1 MPTKIKVIILI
12 AIAVIIT
19 AMSFLFIVIKF
30 PSIMDAITPNAQE
43 IEPKIKYAEFPIKI
57 EYTLNGEPKIT
68 ENVLIC
74 EFKEI
79 QHTSWLEKVN
89 TGVSNYRVW
98 DSKFKNNQEAVPIV
112 LFDNNDIT
120 IDYALGSAGYYM
132 NDSAARE
139 IYYPS
144 FRVFE
149 PHPSGERVCTSFT
162 TVEDLENYIL
172 DKYEIDII
180 NCVLPTPI
188 ENSFSS

>member
-19 AMSFLFIVIKF
+19 VMSFLFIVIKF
-30 PSIMDAITPNAQE
+30 PAIMDAITPNAQE
-43 IEPKIKYAEFPIKI
+43 IEPEIKYAEFPIKI
-57 EYTLNGEPKIT
+57 EYTLNGEPKIA

-79 QHTSWLEKVN
+79 EHTSWLEKVN
-89 TGVSNYRVW
+89 TGVSSYRIW
-98 DSKFKNNQEAVPIV
+98 DSKFKDNQKVAPIV
-112 LFDNNDIT
+112 LFDNTDIT
-120 IDYALGSAGYYM
+120 IDYALGSASYYM
-132 NDSAARE
+132 NDHEAKE
-139 IYYPS
+139 FYYPG

-149 PHPSGERVCTSFT
+149 PHPSGERICKSFKT
-162 TVEDLENYIL
+162 MEELENYIL
-172 DKYEIDII
+172 DKYGIDII